1 MAIPL
6 LRNLMSRRSI
16 SENEAKALSRRLS
29 EFGDQTREIRA
40 ELEGHGYGSPATVK
54 RRLIEELAIDS
65 EARDRLLRYWSE
77 YAKERLTCLTGP
89 VNIPRGRYPRICEYR
104 SEYIAKLRDEF
115 AKSPVR
121 SEGPIATPQIEPTY
135 KRFVERVTSAKQ
147 LREMAT
153 AIENARIDAASA
165 LGLKE
170 SAEFANFIHSGR
182 RDKLCEALVA
192 RFSANLVPAGFAVD
206 SYLEKGLICR
216 KLLRGCELDFVLIFQ
231 YGGALMTGVLYP
243 MFALASVGRK
253 VLPGSIH
260 ASSVATFS
268 PEVIVPEFYESCA
281 FAPDSYAQFCL
292 AVDSIACLC
301 KIVFGRIEKVLC
313 CRIGDVTP
321 S

>member
-1 MAIPL
+1 MAIPK

-16 SENEAKALSRRLS
+16 SDDEAKALSRRLS
-29 EFGDQTREIRA
+29 EFGDQTREISA
-40 ELEGHGYGSPATVK
+40 ELDGRGYGSPAAVK
-54 RRLIEELAIDS
+54 RRFIEGLAIDS
-65 EARDRLLRYWSE
+65 EARDRLRLYWSE
-77 YAKERLTCLTGP
+77 YAKERLSCLSGP

-104 SEYIAKLRDEF
+104 SEFIAKLRDEL
-115 AKSPVR
+115 AKSTVR
-121 SEGPIATPQIEPTY
+121 PEGTIASPQIEPTY
-135 KRFVERVTSAKQ
+135 KRFVERETSAKQ

-165 LGLKE
+165 LGLE
-170 SAEFANFIHSGR
+170 ECAEFTKFIHSGG

-206 SYLEKGLICR
+206 SHVENGLVCR
-216 KLLRGCELDFVLIFQ
+216 KSLRGCELDFVLIFQ

-243 MFALASVGRK
+243 MFALAPVGRK
-253 VLPGSIH
+253 VLPGRVY

-281 FAPDSYAQFCL
+281 FARDSYAQFCL

-301 KIVFGRIEKVLC
+301 KIAFGRIEKVLSVA
-313 CRIGDVTP
+313 R
-321 S
+321 SAQ